1 MLTTKFLF
9 ASVAC
14 VLVPVAVQAHHSPAA
29 FDMSRE
35 IVLEGTVVELD
46 WKNPHI
52 YLTLEITGPD
62 GVVRRQEAEAAPVGS
77 VLTYG
82 VRREHLEPG
91 SRIVLRANPSRRE
104 GGIVRALSFAASD
117 GSVLLLDAI
126 GSRSVS
132 FQGPTV
138 PAEGVGGKWALP
150 PAAFLARVLVQL
162 PLTPPAAAARAQ
174 ARQAPGAE
182 MQCGKE
188 SPPPFLGPTL
198 YGIEVSNEAVVI
210 RADGEGDSSR
220 RISLIETAHPA
231 DLELSVKGHSIGRWE
246 GETLVVDTVGFVAQV
261 SGRGLPLGPATHL
274 VERFSVSDDR
284 LHLIYDVR
292 IEDPDNLLEPVTYS
306 MQWDHR
312 PELEFSGLECDA
324 EIDARYLQER

>member
-1 MLTTKFLF
+1 MT
-9 ASVAC
+9 
-14 VLVPVAVQAHHSPAA
+14 
-29 FDMSRE
+29 RE
-35 IVLEGTVVELD
+35 IVLEGTVVELE

-52 YLTLEITGPD
+52 YLTLEITGAD

-77 VLTYG
+77 VQTYG
-82 VRREHLEPG
+82 VRREQLEPG
-91 SRIVLRANPSRRE
+91 TRIVLRANPSRRE

-117 GSVLLLDAI
+117 GMVYMLDAI
-126 GSRSVS
+126 GSRSVT

-138 PAEGVGGKWALP
+138 PAEGVDGKWALP

-162 PLTPPAAAARAQ
+162 PLTPAASAAQAQ

-188 SPPPFLGPTL
+188 SPPPFIGPTL
-198 YGIEVSNEAVVI
+198 YGIQVSNEAVVI
-210 RADGEGDSSR
+210 RVDGEGDSVR
-220 RISLIETAHPA
+220 RISTVEMAHPA
-231 DLELSVKGHSIGRWE
+231 DLEPSINGHSIGSWE

-261 SGRGLPLGPATHL
+261 SGRGLPLGPATHM
-274 VERFSVSDDR
+274 VERFSLSQDR

-292 IEDPDNLLEPVTYS
+292 IEDSANLLEPVAYS

-312 PELEFSGLECDA
+312 PELEFSGLACDA
-324 EIDARYLQER
+324 EIDARYLQDR